1 MARYCIPFDALDL
14 DDVPLVGGKTASLG
28 EMVQTLGAHGIRVP
42 PGFAV
47 TADAFAAVLDR
58 SDTRA
63 RLKALLRGLDV
74 TDTAELARRGH
85 AARELV
91 VAAGLPDEVVQP
103 VRAAY
108 REMAAAH
115 GKDPSVAVRSS
126 ATAEDLPQASFAG
139 QQATHLNVRGE
150 AALLRAISDCFASV
164 FTDRALVYRELNGFD
179 HFAVR
184 GAVAVQ
190 LMVRSDRGAAGVA
203 FTLDPESGHREV
215 VLVTGAWGLGES
227 VVAGRVDPDEVWVF
241 KPTLDRAAD
250 PILRRRI
257 GRKESRIVYAR
268 RGAATT
274 QVVPVAEADRLR
286 RSFSDEDAITI
297 ARWAVAIEAHYSSRH
312 GRATP
317 MDIEWAKDGVTGELW
332 VVQARPETVQARAD
346 EGRLVRFEVGAEA
359 PPLVRGTAVGSSVGV
374 GPVRVIASVDDL
386 PSFREGEVL
395 VAEMTDPD
403 WVPVLRRASAI
414 VTDRGGRTCHAA
426 IVSREL
432 GVPCVVGTGNA
443 TRALKT
449 GTEVTVSCATGT
461 RGEVFEGRVPVMRNE
476 TRIDDLP
483 AVETKLMLI
492 LADPDRALEHARLPV
507 AGVGLVRQE
516 FVAANHIGIHPLA
529 ALHPERLDSDTRAR
543 VLEAAA
549 GHPDPASFWVARLA
563 EGIGTIAAAFWPRRV
578 IVRLSDFKSNEYR
591 RLLGGEPFEPVEEN
605 PMIGLRGAS
614 RYAHPM
620 FAEAFELECRALR
633 HVRVEQ
639 GLDNMELMVPFCR
652 TPDEGRRVLERMASH
667 GLARGEGG
675 LRVWVMCEIP
685 SNVVLVDR
693 FSEIFDGFS
702 IGSNDLTQLVLGV
715 DRDSELLAD
724 LFRERD
730 EAVMRSISAAI
741 RGAHAAGRPIG
752 LCGQAPSDDPEFA
765 RFLVDERI
773 DSISL
778 NPDAVLRAWA
788 VVADAEHAS
797 PRRS

>member
-1 MARYCIPFDALDL
+1 
-14 DDVPLVGGKTASLG
+14 
-28 EMVQTLGAHGIRVP
+28 
-42 PGFAV
+42 
-47 TADAFAAVLDR
+47 
-58 SDTRA
+58 
-63 RLKALLRGLDV
+63 
-74 TDTAELARRGH
+74 
-85 AARELV
+85 
-91 VAAGLPDEVVQP
+91 
-103 VRAAY
+103 
-108 REMAAAH
+108 
-115 GKDPSVAVRSS
+115 
-126 ATAEDLPQASFAG
+126 
-139 QQATHLNVRGE
+139 
-150 AALLRAISDCFASV
+150 
-164 FTDRALVYRELNGFD
+164 
-179 HFAVR
+179 
-184 GAVAVQ
+184 
-190 LMVRSDRGAAGVA
+190 
-203 FTLDPESGHREV
+203 
-215 VLVTGAWGLGES
+215 
-227 VVAGRVDPDEVWVF
+227 
-241 KPTLDRAAD
+241 
-250 PILRRRI
+250 
-257 GRKESRIVYAR
+257 
-268 RGAATT
+268 
-274 QVVPVAEADRLR
+274 
-286 RSFSDEDAITI
+286 
-297 ARWAVAIEAHYSSRH
+297 
-312 GRATP
+312 
-317 MDIEWAKDGVTGELW
+317 
-332 VVQARPETVQARAD
+332 
-346 EGRLVRFEVGAEA
+346 
-359 PPLVRGTAVGSSVGV
+359 
-374 GPVRVIASVDDL
+374 
-386 PSFREGEVL
+386 
-395 VAEMTDPD
+395 
-403 WVPVLRRASAI
+403 
-414 VTDRGGRTCHAA
+414 
-426 IVSREL
+426 
-432 GVPCVVGTGNA
+432 
-443 TRALKT
+443 
-449 GTEVTVSCATGT
+449 
-461 RGEVFEGRVPVMRNE
+461 
-476 TRIDDLP
+476 
-483 AVETKLMLI
+483 
-492 LADPDRALEHARLPV
+492 
-507 AGVGLVRQE
+507 
-516 FVAANHIGIHPLA
+516 
-529 ALHPERLDSDTRAR
+529 

-652 TPDEGRRVLERMASH
+652 TPNEGRRVLERMASH